1 MIARRYRVSAAR
13 LARANGLRLT
23 SVITPGQ
30 RLRVPGRVATR
41 PRTVR
46 RLALFHT
53 VRPGEGFFAIA
64 DRYRLVPDSLA
75 RANGLLLTSV
85 LTPGQRLRI
94 PGRTATVAAP
104 VQKPKPVSTAS
115 GARHTVGA
123 GESFFSI
130 AQRYHV
136 SPWRLA
142 RTNRLSLMST
152 IVPGQRLR
160 LPRGAHLGSS
170 SAPVGRD
177 DGTRGDRPLVRA
189 RSASIRSSRALSRGW
204 SPGFQQDVVSSAGAI
219 GVMQLLPE
227 TWEWVDTMLLG
238 AVTPRTYDGN
248 VRAGVRYLRWQL
260 DQFDGD
266 VRLALAGYY
275 QGARAVRERGPVRG
289 HEAVRLRDPPALRL
303 GLTARARASTASSSE
318 SAAPRS
324 TASTKPAVRAGPQ
337 RRRDARHVDVV
348 RERRACPRSRARG
361 RAPETARSLELAARE
376 RGARPRRMS
385 APAAD
390 PRVAVRLQPSR
401 AVALASS
408 TTSTRSSSSATLG
421 RVELATSS
429 HSVKPHA
436 AATLR
441 RLGVEVEAPLEVAFG
456 LGERAPAS
464 PRLCASTTGMSSR
477 LGQRTHRGRPGGAPR
492 RGRRACPRGRRVG
505 ASDPRLPASSPSSSI
520 ERRSPPGSSAR
531 PRSDRRLRRGS

>member
-1 MIARRYRVSAAR
+1 M
-13 LARANGLRLT
+13 
-23 SVITPGQ
+23 
-30 RLRVPGRVATR
+30 
-41 PRTVR
+41 R

-53 VRPGEGFFAIA
+53 VQPGEGFFAIA
-64 DRYRLVPDSLA
+64 DRYRLVPASLA

-104 VQKPKPVSTAS
+104 VQKPKPVSTTS

-170 SAPVGRD
+170 SAPVGRATVRD
-177 DGTRGDRPLVRA
+177 AIDRW
-189 RSASIRSSRALSRGW
+189 SAAFGVDPKLARALAWMES
-204 SPGFQQDVVSSAGAI
+204 GFQQDVVSSAGAI

-266 VRLALAGYY
+266 VKLALAGYY
-275 QGARAVRERGPVRG
+275 QGARAVRERGLF
-289 HEAVRLRDPPALRL
+289 ED
-303 GLTARARASTASSSE
+303 
-318 SAAPRS
+318 
-324 TASTKPAVRAGPQ
+324 TKQYVS
-337 RRRDARHVDVV
+337 VI
-348 RERRACPRSRARG
+348 
-361 RAPETARSLELAARE
+361 
-376 RGARPRRMS
+376 
-385 APAAD
+385 
-390 PRVAVRLQPSR
+390 LQ
-401 AVALASS
+401 LY
-408 TTSTRSSSSATLG
+408 G
-421 RVELATSS
+421 
-429 HSVKPHA
+429 SV
-436 AATLR
+436 
-441 RLGVEVEAPLEVAFG
+441 
-456 LGERAPAS
+456 
-464 PRLCASTTGMSSR
+464 
-477 LGQRTHRGRPGGAPR
+477 
-492 RGRRACPRGRRVG
+492 
-505 ASDPRLPASSPSSSI
+505 
-520 ERRSPPGSSAR
+520 
-531 PRSDRRLRRGS
+531 

>member
-1 MIARRYRVSAAR
+1 MRRIVVIVVAVAAALSIAGPAVAAQSAKVAALQVALRANGLYKGEVDGISGPMTRSALLRFQRRHGIRATGKVGYLTRCELGVLGKPLLGQRALVRGRVGWDVASLEFRLRRFGLPAAKLDGRFDAATVAALKRFQRARGLDPDGVAGGRTFQALVRGKTRKTVLRTVIHTVRPGEGFEVIARRYRVSAAR

-30 RLRVPGRVATR
+30 RLRVPGRVAAR

-53 VRPGEGFFAIA
+53 VQQGEGFFAIA
-64 DRYRLVPDSLA
+64 DRYRLVPASLA

-85 LTPGQRLRI
+85 LSPGQRLRI

-104 VQKPKPVSTAS
+104 VQKPKPVSTTT

-142 RTNRLSLMST
+142 RVNQLSLMAT

-170 SAPVGRD
+170 SAPVRRA
-177 DGTRGDRPLVRA
+177 TVRA
-189 RSASIRSSRALSRGW
+189 AIDRWSAAFGVDPKLARALAWMES
-204 SPGFQQDVVSSAGAI
+204 GFQQDVVSSAGAI

-227 TWEWVDTMLLG
+227 TWEWVDTLLLRD
-238 AVTPRTYDGN
+238 VTPRTYEGN

-275 QGARAVRERGPVRG
+275 QGARAVRERG
-289 HEAVRLRDPPALRL
+289 LFDD
-303 GLTARARASTASSSE
+303 
-318 SAAPRS
+318 
-324 TASTKPAVRAGPQ
+324 TKQYVS
-337 RRRDARHVDVV
+337 VI
-348 RERRACPRSRARG
+348 
-361 RAPETARSLELAARE
+361 
-376 RGARPRRMS
+376 
-385 APAAD
+385 
-390 PRVAVRLQPSR
+390 LQ
-401 AVALASS
+401 LY
-408 TTSTRSSSSATLG
+408 G
-421 RVELATSS
+421 
-429 HSVKPHA
+429 SV
-436 AATLR
+436 
-441 RLGVEVEAPLEVAFG
+441 
-456 LGERAPAS
+456 
-464 PRLCASTTGMSSR
+464 
-477 LGQRTHRGRPGGAPR
+477 
-492 RGRRACPRGRRVG
+492 
-505 ASDPRLPASSPSSSI
+505 
-520 ERRSPPGSSAR
+520 
-531 PRSDRRLRRGS
+531 

>member
-1 MIARRYRVSAAR
+1 MRRIVVIVVAVAAALSITGAAVAAQSAKVAALQVALRANGLYQGEVDGISGPMTRSALLRFQRRHGIRATGKVGYVTRCKLGALGKPLLGQRELRSGRVGWDVASLEFRLRRFGLPAGKLDGRFDAATAAALKRFQRARGLDPDGIAGRRTFGALARGKSGKSRATVVRAVIHTVRPGEGFEVIARRYRVSAAR

-30 RLRVPGRVATR
+30 RLRVPGRAATR

-53 VRPGEGFFAIA
+53 VQPGEGFFAIA
-64 DRYRLVPDSLA
+64 DRYRLVPASLA

-94 PGRTATVAAP
+94 PGRAATVAAP

-152 IVPGQRLR
+152 IVPGQRLQ

-170 SAPVGRD
+170 SAPVGR
-177 DGTRGDRPLVRA
+177 TTVRA
-189 RSASIRSSRALSRGW
+189 AIDRWSAAFGVDPKLARALAWMES
-204 SPGFQQDVVSSAGAI
+204 GFQQDVVSSAGAI

-266 VRLALAGYY
+266 VKLALAGYY
-275 QGARAVRERGPVRG
+275 QGARAVRERGLF
-289 HEAVRLRDPPALRL
+289 ED
-303 GLTARARASTASSSE
+303 
-318 SAAPRS
+318 
-324 TASTKPAVRAGPQ
+324 TKQ
-337 RRRDARHVDVV
+337 Y
-348 RERRACPRSRARG
+348 
-361 RAPETARSLELAARE
+361 
-376 RGARPRRMS
+376 
-385 APAAD
+385 
-390 PRVAVRLQPSR
+390 VAVILQ
-401 AVALASS
+401 LY
-408 TTSTRSSSSATLG
+408 G
-421 RVELATSS
+421 
-429 HSVKPHA
+429 SV
-436 AATLR
+436 
-441 RLGVEVEAPLEVAFG
+441 
-456 LGERAPAS
+456 
-464 PRLCASTTGMSSR
+464 
-477 LGQRTHRGRPGGAPR
+477 
-492 RGRRACPRGRRVG
+492 
-505 ASDPRLPASSPSSSI
+505 
-520 ERRSPPGSSAR
+520 
-531 PRSDRRLRRGS
+531 